1 MKCAPF
7 VCTTV
12 MPLLTAI
19 ASIPQL
25 IRQVWPAQT
34 TSYEVVNLGTLGG
47 TQSAAYGINNE
58 GRVNGAALAALLPS
72 AHAATTQ

>member
-12 MPLLTAI
+12 MTPLTAI

-25 IRQVWPAQT
+25 IGQVWPAQSR
-34 TSYEVVNLGTLGG
+34 SYEVVNLATLVG
-47 TQSAAYGINNE
+47 TQSAAYGINN
-58 GRVNGAALAALLPS
+58 
-72 AHAATTQ
+72 